1 MSALSARAEEYLA
14 LRRSLG
20 FTLRAE
26 GRLLRSFVGFAGEE
40 HLVTVTTEAA
50 LGRATAP
57 SGTSRSWHARR
68 LGVVRGFA
76 RHLQAIGDCC
86 EVPPPELLAFPKG
99 RAQPHL
105 YSQAEIASLMD
116 AARALVPELRAA
128 TYEPV
133 IGLLATTGMRGGE
146 AIRLDRSDVDLGG
159 GMVTVVSSKFDRTR
173 LLPLHPST
181 VEALDAYASRRDR
194 LCPRPQDRSSF
205 FLAATGARLVHR
217 SFGATFARLV
227 RDADVGSPPASGRG
241 GPRPHDLRHSFT
253 VATLVRWHR
262 SGADVQALLPSLSA
276 YLGHVSPAST
286 YWYLSATPELF
297 QLASSRV
304 ERRAR

>member
-1 MSALSARAEEYLA
+1 MSALSTRAEEYLA

-26 GRLLRSFVGFAGEE
+26 GRLLRSFAGFAGEE
-40 HLVTVTTEAA
+40 HLATVTIEAA
-50 LGRATAP
+50 LRWATTP
-57 SGTSRSWHARR
+57 SGTSRSWHAQR

-99 RAQPHL
+99 RAQPYL

-128 TYEPV
+128 TYETV

-159 GMVTVVSSKFDRTR
+159 GTVTVVSSKSGRTR

-181 VEALDAYASRRDR
+181 AGALDAYASRRDR

-217 SFGATFARLV
+217 SMSDLRPARARRRRRQPARFWPGRAAPARPQTLGGRRGYAPCRRVSAGGGRAGSVFV
-227 RDADVGSPPASGRG
+227 RIIPAVGVTGPASRA
-241 GPRPHDLRHSFT
+241 S
-253 VATLVRWHR
+253 R
-262 SGADVQALLPSLSA
+262 SETA
-276 YLGHVSPAST
+276 
-286 YWYLSATPELF
+286 
-297 QLASSRV
+297 
-304 ERRAR
+304 RAGSQRC

>member
-1 MSALSARAEEYLA
+1 M
-14 LRRSLG
+14 
-20 FTLRAE
+20 TI
-26 GRLLRSFVGFAGEE
+26 
-40 HLVTVTTEAA
+40 EAA
-50 LGRATAP
+50 LRWATAP
-57 SGTSRSWHARR
+57 SGTSRSWHAQR

-99 RAQPHL
+99 RAQPYL

-128 TYEPV
+128 TYEAV

-146 AIRLDRSDVDLGG
+146 AIRLDRSDVDLAG
-159 GMVTVVSSKFDRTR
+159 GMVTVVSSKFGRTR

-181 VEALDAYASRRDR
+181 AGALDAYASRRDR

-205 FLAATGARLVHR
+205 FLAAAGARLVHR

-227 RDADVGSPPASGRG
+227 RDAGVGSPPASGRG
-241 GPRPHDLRHSFT
+241 GPRPHDLRHSFA

-262 SGADVQALLPSLSA
+262 SGADVQALLPSLST

>member
-1 MSALSARAEEYLA
+1 MSALSTRAEEYLA

-40 HLVTVTTEAA
+40 HLATVTIEAA
-50 LGRATAP
+50 LRWATTP
-57 SGTSRSWHARR
+57 SGTSRSWHAQR

-99 RAQPHL
+99 RAQPYL

-128 TYEPV
+128 TYETV

-159 GMVTVVSSKFDRTR
+159 GMVTVVSSKFGRTR

-181 VEALDAYASRRDR
+181 VGALDAYASRRDR

-227 RDADVGSPPASGRG
+227 RDAGVGSPPASGRG
-241 GPRPHDLRHSFT
+241 GPRPHDLRH
-253 VATLVRWHR
+253 
-262 SGADVQALLPSLSA
+262 
-276 YLGHVSPAST
+276 
-286 YWYLSATPELF
+286 
-297 QLASSRV
+297 
-304 ERRAR
+304 

>member
-1 MSALSARAEEYLA
+1 VSALSTRAGEYLA

-26 GRLLRSFVGFAGEE
+26 GRLLRSFAGFAGEE
-40 HLVTVTTEAA
+40 HLATVTIEAA
-50 LGRATAP
+50 VRWATAP
-57 SGTSRSWHARR
+57 SGTSRSWHAQR

-76 RHLQAIGDCC
+76 RYLQAIGDCC

-99 RAQPHL
+99 RAQPYL

-128 TYEPV
+128 TYETV

-146 AIRLDRSDVDLGG
+146 AIRLDRSDVDLAG
-159 GMVTVVSSKFDRTR
+159 GMVTVVSSKFGRTR

-181 VEALDAYASRRDR
+181 AEALDAYASRRDR

-205 FLAATGARLVHR
+205 FLAAAGARLVHR
-217 SFGATFARLV
+217 SLGATFARLV
-227 RDADVGSPPASGRG
+227 RDAGVGSPPASGRG
-241 GPRPHDLRHSFT
+241 GPRPHDLRH
-253 VATLVRWHR
+253 
-262 SGADVQALLPSLSA
+262 
-276 YLGHVSPAST
+276 
-286 YWYLSATPELF
+286 
-297 QLASSRV
+297 
-304 ERRAR
+304 